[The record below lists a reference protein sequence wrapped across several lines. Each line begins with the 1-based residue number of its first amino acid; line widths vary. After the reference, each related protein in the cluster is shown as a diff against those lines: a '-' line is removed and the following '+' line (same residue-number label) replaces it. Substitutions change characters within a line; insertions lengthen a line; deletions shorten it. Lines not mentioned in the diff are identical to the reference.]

1 MSSRRDFLRL
11 VGGSAVAAGAGACG
25 PKRAANMSPSAAPAA
40 AVHGTGLV
48 RIGSNENGS
57 GPGPAALEAIRAG
70 VSEANRYPFSTI
82 GELVASIAAS
92 LKVDSSQILLGS
104 GSGELLDASVTAFT
118 SAERSVLTASPSFEM
133 PAMRAQAL
141 ERPVV
146 SVRVDKVGRL
156 DLDAMLAASSP
167 AGLVYLCNPNNPTST
182 VHAGADVEAF
192 IAGLHKR
199 VPEAVVLV
207 DEAYHEYV
215 ELAGYHS
222 VVPLAVNDP
231 RVIVTRTFS
240 KIHGIAGLRVG
251 YAVGVPKTLARLRQW
266 VDGLNMNTMGVTAAH
281 ASLGDTAHVAQ
292 QRQLNHDTRARLVDA
307 LAKAGHQAFES
318 NANFVMVHVGRD
330 PRSFAAACLAK
341 GVQVARPF
349 PPLMEHARI
358 TVGTSQEMDRATR
371 VFLDVLA
378 QPPGPVTT
386 GGPVTAWT
394 RDDGRRAC

>member
-1 MSSRRDFLRL
+1 LRL
-11 VGGSAVAAGAGACG
+11 VGGAAAAAGAGACG
-25 PKRAANMSPSAAPAA
+25 PTRVANVAPRTAPSAINDA
-40 AVHGTGLV
+40 GLI

-57 GPGPAALEAIRAG
+57 GPGPAALEAIRSG
-70 VSEANRYPFSTI
+70 VSESNRYPFATI
-82 GELVASIAAS
+82 GELVSSIATS
-92 LKVDSSQILLGS
+92 LRIDSSQVLLGS

-118 SAERSVLTASPSFEM
+118 ASDRGVLTAAPSFEM

-141 ERPVV
+141 DRPVV
-146 SVRVDKVGRL
+146 AVPVDPAGRL
-156 DLDAMLAASSP
+156 DLDAMMARSSM
-167 AGLVYLCNPNNPTST
+167 AGLVYVCNPNNPTST
-182 VHAGADVEAF
+182 VHTGADVEAF
-192 IAGLHKR
+192 VAGIRKR
-199 VPEAVVLV
+199 APDAVVLV

-222 VVPLAVNDP
+222 LVPLAITDP
-231 RVIVTRTFS
+231 HVIVTRTFS

-251 YAVGVPKTLARLRQW
+251 YAVGVPQTLARLRRW
-266 VDGLNMNTMGVTAAH
+266 VDALNMNTIGVAAAH
-281 ASLGDTAHVAQ
+281 ASLGDSTHVAEQ
-292 QRQLNHDTRARLVDA
+292 KQVNHDTRTRLLEA
-307 LAKAGHQAFES
+307 LAQAGHRAFES

-358 TVGTSQEMDRATR
+358 TIGTPGEMERATR

-378 QPPGPVTT
+378 QPAGAAPS

-394 RDDGRRAC
+394 RDDGRRVC

>member
-25 PKRAANMSPSAAPAA
+25 PKRAATVAPPSPAA
-40 AVHGTGLV
+40 AMGHTGLV

-70 VSEANRYPFSTI
+70 VSEANRYPFATI
-82 GELVASIAAS
+82 GELVSSIAS
-92 LKVDSSQILLGS
+92 TLKIDSSQLLLGS
-104 GSGELLDASVTAFT
+104 GSGELLDAAVTAFT
-118 SAERSVLTASPSFEM
+118 SSDRGVLTASPSFEM
-133 PAMRAQAL
+133 PAMRAQSL
-141 ERPVV
+141 NRPVV
-146 SVRVDKVGRL
+146 AVRVDSAGRL
-156 DLDAMLAASSP
+156 DLDAMLAASGA
-167 AGLVYLCNPNNPTST
+167 AGLAYICNPNNPTST
-182 VHAGADVEAF
+182 VHSGADVEAF
-192 IAGLHKR
+192 VEGIHKR
-199 VPEAVVLV
+199 SPEAVVLV

-215 ELAGYHS
+215 DFAAYHS
-222 VVPLAVNDP
+222 LVPLATTDP
-231 RVIVTRTFS
+231 RVVVTRTFS

-251 YAVGVPKTLARLRQW
+251 YAVGVPETLSRLRQW
-266 VDGLNMNTMGVTAAH
+266 VDALNMNTIGVAAAH

-292 QRQLNHDTRARLVDA
+292 QRQVNHDTRARLLDA
-307 LAKAGHQAFES
+307 LVKAGHPAFES

-358 TVGTSQEMDRATR
+358 TVGTPQEMERATR

-378 QPPGPVTT
+378 QPPASVAT
-386 GGPVTAWT
+386 GSPVTAWT
-394 RDDGRRAC
+394 RNDGRRVC